1 MRVQCSDNWRLGE
14 RARELALSRRPQTMG
29 KRFRVCTGSVSMF
42 WEERLCSPTRARAAA
57 AAGAQGWYWRHRPTT
72 MRLVSVLT
80 QFNAKPLTYH
90 CPGECLHVR
99 CVRRTLSI
107 FNVRVPSERERELT
121 MRWPSTE
128 PFRLCPSNA
137 KRRRAVCDLYVR
149 GFALHYIGAGRTQ
162 SLFA

>member
-57 AAGAQGWYWRHRPTT
+57 AGAQGWYWRHRPAAGFSVDSIQCKTT
-72 MRLVSVLT
+72 YLSLPRRVFACAMCAAHTLDFQRAGAEWERQRENWPCGDRRPNPSAFVPQTPNGVVLYVISM
-80 QFNAKPLTYH
+80 QVCA
-90 CPGECLHVR
+90 
-99 CVRRTLSI
+99 
-107 FNVRVPSERERELT
+107 
-121 MRWPSTE
+121 
-128 PFRLCPSNA
+128 RLC
-137 KRRRAVCDLYVR
+137 
-149 GFALHYIGAGRTQ
+149 FALYCAGRTQ